1 MSGVS
6 ASAAVET
13 DTIRS
18 ALRMAK
24 ASLRRSDTADLDAEI
39 LLAQLL
45 DVDRAFL
52 HAHGEYA
59 LDVAQTR
66 AFQSMLERR
75 AAGEP
80 IAYIIGEKG
89 FYDLDLLVTPA
100 VLIPRPETE
109 LLLEE
114 ALRLTTSIPAASIA
128 DIGTGS
134 GALAIALARQRPRC
148 RVYATDISA
157 DALAIARQNA
167 TDHDAA
173 VAFFGGNLAGPLIDR
188 GIKVDLLLANLPYI
202 ASADLKTLEVGRWE
216 PRLALDG
223 GADGLSLI
231 RELLCQLPSV
241 CKPGAHVLLEI
252 GASQG
257 AALRQ
262 LLRDRLRADADVLP
276 DYAGFDRIVR
286 FAVN

>member
-1 MSGVS
+1 MLAIP
-6 ASAAVET
+6 ASMAAAAN
-13 DTIRS
+13 TIRS

-24 ASLRRSDTADLDAEI
+24 ASLRPSDTADLDAET
-39 LLAQLL
+39 LLARILK
-45 DVDRAFL
+45 VERAFFL
-52 HAHGEYA
+52 AHGEYE
-59 LDVAQTR
+59 LDAAQTR
-66 AFQSMLERR
+66 AFQSMIERR

-114 ALRLTTSIPAASIA
+114 TLRLTTSIAAASIA

-134 GALAIALARQRPRC
+134 GALAIALARHRPRC

-167 TDHDAA
+167 EVHDAA
-173 VAFFGGNLAGPLIDR
+173 VAFFTGNLAGPLIDR

-202 ASADLKTLEVGRWE
+202 ASADLQTLEVGRWE

-231 RELLCQLPSV
+231 HELLYQLPSV

-252 GASQG
+252 GANQG
-257 AALRQ
+257 PALKQ
-262 LLRDRLRADADVLP
+262 LLRDRLRADAVILP
-276 DYAGFDRIVR
+276 DYAGFDRIVH
-286 FAVN
+286 FVLD